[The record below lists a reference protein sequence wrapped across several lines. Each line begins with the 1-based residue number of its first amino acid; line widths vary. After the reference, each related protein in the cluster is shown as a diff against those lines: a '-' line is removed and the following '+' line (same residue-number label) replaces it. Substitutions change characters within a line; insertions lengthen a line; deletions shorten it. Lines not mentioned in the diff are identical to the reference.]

1 MEKRDRLPYYS
12 RDQLS
17 ESDWKKSQSRHST
30 AKRSIHKKHS
40 KHHPRYSSSETD
52 AKRAS
57 YEENPLNWNE
67 CLSSLGRK
75 YWFNVR
81 TEKSQWEVPKAI
93 LLQRSR
99 ERETSKKEFSPP
111 YYSGSNRKS
120 SHVSDYHTSSPRK
133 RDDDVDKPSL
143 LATPDSPRASSSSR
157 SLITSLHPLQQALLV
172 KNQLQHSTVS
182 TRPQTLP
189 ISPSTVGPADSNPLS
204 PPELVV
210 PPLPRPEF
218 RHAPLPARTDTPA
231 TPSAVSQLSKPAPA
245 ISSLSNQ
252 LSGVASNLDKFAN
265 TPGIRIRKK
274 LLLSTSSASEE
285 TLKLISNSDTIPS
298 VDIVIPESP
307 TELLYDPELMN
318 MSLIYPFSSPHID
331 YTEKEINNRML
342 ERLNLTYPEQI
353 ESSLMLTSAKLRWEI
368 DNFASQMCALRA
380 ASIASLIEQD
390 QSTVYK

>member
-1 MEKRDRLPYYS
+1 MEKRDRGLPYYN
-12 RDQLS
+12 RDQTS
-17 ESDWKKSQSRHST
+17 DSDWKKSQSRHST
-30 AKRSIHKKHS
+30 AKRNIHKKHS
-40 KHHPRYSSSETD
+40 KHHQRYSSSEAD

-99 ERETSKKEFSPP
+99 ERETTKSKEFTPP

-120 SHVSDYHTSSPRK
+120 SHVSDYHMSSPRK
-133 RDDDVDKPSL
+133 RDDDVDKSSL
-143 LATPDSPRASSSSR
+143 LARPGSPRA

-172 KNQLQHSTVS
+172 KNRLQHS

-189 ISPSTVGPADSNPLS
+189 ISPSTVGSADSNPLS
-204 PPELVV
+204 PPELVI
-210 PPLPRPEF
+210 PPLPLPEV
-218 RHAPLPARTDTPA
+218 RHTPLPVRTDSAA
-231 TPSAVSQLSKPAPA
+231 TTNTSLAKPAA
-245 ISSLSNQ
+245 NLNNQ
-252 LSGVASNLDKFAN
+252 LSSFSSNLEKFAN
-265 TPGIRIRKK
+265 TPGIRIKKK
-274 LLLSTSSASEE
+274 LLSSTSASEE
-285 TLKLISNSDTIPS
+285 TLKIISNSDTIAP
-298 VDIVIPESP
+298 VDIVIPDSP
-307 TELLYDPELMN
+307 TELLYDRELMN

-353 ESSLMLTSAKLRWEI
+353 ESSIMLTSAKLRWEI
-368 DNFASQMCALRA
+368 DNFASQVCSLRA
-380 ASIASLIEQD
+380 ASIASLIEED
-390 QSTVYK
+390 QKLVYK